1 MRATLAMSLS
11 WAISTGRFVL
21 DPSRAAGIGRN
32 ASPSVPPSRHQNLH
46 G

>member
-1 MRATLAMSLS
+1 MSLS
-11 WAISTGRFVL
+11 WAISTGRLVL

-32 ASPSVPPSRHQNLH
+32 ASPSVLPLRNARHQYLH

>member
-32 ASPSVPPSRHQNLH
+32 ASRLYRHQDLH

>member
-21 DPSRAAGIGRN
+21 RSLRAAGMT
-32 ASPSVPPSRHQNLH
+32 AL
-46 G
+46 